1 MSYNI
6 GQFRRN
12 QLSSYEDKI
21 QVTRENSGAVGVQA
35 ITIQTQEG
43 LSFKETAL
51 VLKNSL
57 KKGENYY
64 FSFYTSADNSDPGA
78 FIVYLSDSKNEATQ
92 PIKYFDVGAGTFC
105 EMVFTPNDINYN
117 KLVFKKV
124 TKTSANDRV
133 YINEVREGNSTFAIY
148 INIELWQLKNIIPL
162 LDVSY
167 IKKLGVQGPPGL
179 MFSMNGEE
187 IHVGKSGIY
196 EVSGLNIN
204 TLSFVI
210 KNRSPIPYED
220 GKDYFI
226 MDYLY

>member
-21 QVTRENSGAVGVQA
+21 QITRENNGSVGVQI

-43 LSFKETAL
+43 LPLKDTAL

-64 FSFYTSADNSDPGA
+64 FSFYTSADRSDPGA
-78 FIVYLSDSKNEATQ
+78 FIVYLYDSKNEVAQ
-92 PIKYFDVGAGTFC
+92 PIKRFDVGAGTFC

-124 TKTSANDRV
+124 TKSSDSDRV
-133 YINEVREGNSTFAIY
+133 YINEVREGTVY
-148 INIELWQLKNIIPL
+148 LNIELWQLKNIIPL

-187 IHVGKSGIY
+187 IHIGKSGIY

>member
-21 QVTRENSGAVGVQA
+21 QVTKESSSVGVQ
-35 ITIQTQEG
+35 TVVIQTQEG
-43 LSFKETAL
+43 IPLTDTAL

-64 FSFYTSADNSDPGA
+64 FSFYTSADKSDPGA
-78 FIVYLSDSKNEATQ
+78 FIVYLYDGKNEAAQ
-92 PIKYFDVGAGTFC
+92 PIKRFDVGAGTFC

-124 TKTSANDRV
+124 TKSSASDRV
-133 YINEVREGNSTFAIY
+133 YINDAREGNSTFSVY
-148 INIELWQLKNIIPL
+148 LNIELWQLKNIIPL

-187 IHVGKSGIY
+187 IHIGKSGIY

>member
-21 QVTRENSGAVGVQA
+21 PVIANNTGAG
-35 ITIQTQEG
+35 IKELSIQTPEG
-43 LSFKETAL
+43 LPLTETAL
-51 VLKNSL
+51 IFKDSF

-64 FSFYTSADNSDPGA
+64 FSFYTAFDKSDPGA
-78 FIVYLSDSKNEATQ
+78 FIVYLYDGQNKVIQ
-92 PIKYFDVGAGTFC
+92 PIKYFDVGAGAFC

-124 TKTSANDRV
+124 VKSSQTSKV
-133 YINEVREGNSTFAIY
+133 YIDATKEGNSTFATY
-148 INIELWQLKNIIPL
+148 LNIELWQLKNIIPL
-162 LDVSY
+162 LDISY

-187 IHVGKSGIY
+187 IHIGKSGIY